1 MENNKKCLINELIK
15 NDIEKNICIN
25 NVYWNIHNKLSLD
38 SNYEDIVILYKEEI
52 NNRMDLFF
60 SNEIDNLDILIS
72 FDEYYK
78 EMIKKDKF
86 KYKNDLKKRLQI
98 AYENEI
104 NFSCFSFF
112 KKNNYK
118 KKLNNLYMI
127 LSIEELNKLKN

>member
-60 SNEIDNLDILIS
+60 SNEVDNLDLLIS

-112 KKNNYK
+112 KNNNYK